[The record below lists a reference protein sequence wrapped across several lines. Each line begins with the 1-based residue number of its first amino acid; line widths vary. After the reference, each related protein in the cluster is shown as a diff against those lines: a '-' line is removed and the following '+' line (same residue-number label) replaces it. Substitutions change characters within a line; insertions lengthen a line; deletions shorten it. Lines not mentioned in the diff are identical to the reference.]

1 MAARRPRRMHWRGT
15 VGTGV
20 STARCAQ
27 ATRAPTCPE
36 VAEGQ
41 PGASRPCPQTCPS
54 PSLYTLSP
62 SSKKIRGNSDPC
74 GEPYP
79 QDPKQLVLTRGLQPS
94 APGPPVGTRGQPSAA
109 RQERTVPEWKV
120 NGAPSPPGSSWGGSY
135 GDRGGLGQVVLMLR
149 GRHVEGETH
158 VPSDM
163 PLIFQRGRPR
173 G

>member
-1 MAARRPRRMHWRGT
+1 MHWRGT

-94 APGPPVGTRGQPSAA
+94 APGPPVGTRGQPSALLGKRGQCQNGKLTGHRVLPA
-109 RQERTVPEWKV
+109 PLGKGTTVTE
-120 NGAPSPPGSSWGGSY
+120 GGRVRWS
-135 GDRGGLGQVVLMLR
+135 
-149 GRHVEGETH
+149 
-158 VPSDM
+158 
-163 PLIFQRGRPR
+163 
-173 G
+173 